1 MSLFGA
7 SKEKNAESPVP
18 VLNFDLSRRYDLYC
32 RVVSEERIYENI
44 QVIGVRTFDRI
55 TQFSSGA
62 IGGLLEIEGANGARM
77 MIPQHGVQMICEH
90 GTQPTFKVLRRFPMP
105 EVENGTKGE
114 K

>member
-7 SKEKNAESPVP
+7 SKEQNAESSVP
-18 VLNFDLSRRYDLYC
+18 VLHFDLSRRYDLYC
-32 RVVSEERIYENI
+32 WLVSEERIYENI

-77 MIPQHGVQMICEH
+77 MIPQHSIQMICGH

-105 EVENGTKGE
+105 AVENGTKGE
-114 K
+114 Q